1 MLWIEGD
8 ACVAPTKLCHLR
20 YVARCRGGV
29 PPRPYTPVQC
39 CAARDQR
46 SLAADTAAS
55 NFKPSTASCSVNTS
69 GASTCGSTPSLL
81 MVEAGAGSFTPA
93 ANDRAS
99 FSMISLGVRAG
110 AMNPFQLGSTVLGWN
125 SPMVGTSG

>member
-8 ACVAPTKLCHLR
+8 ACVAPTKLCHLP
-20 YVARCRGGV
+20 YVA
-29 PPRPYTPVQC
+29 PTTPVQC

-55 NFKPSTASCSVNTS
+55 NFKPSPASCSANTS
-69 GASTCGSTPSLL
+69 GASTYGSTPSLL
-81 MVEAGAGSFTPA
+81 MVEAMSGSLTAA

-99 FSMISLGVRAG
+99 FAMISRGVCAG
-110 AMNPFQLGSTVLGWN
+110 AMNPFQLGSTVLG
-125 SPMVGTSG
+125 